1 MTYHKRPVIKNLT
14 TNNEDDSGREDENHI
29 SARAGIRTRVKGVT
43 VPHTGPDFTTQIMHF
58 YTTRA
63 LQILSLPK
71 PIKMFCFLSL

>member
-1 MTYHKRPVIKNLT
+1 MSHKEKYK
-14 TNNEDDSGREDENHI
+14 

-43 VPHTGPDFTTQIMHF
+43 VPHTGPDFTIHLMHF

-71 PIKMFCFLSL
+71 PIKTFCFLSSVDLLELNYQV